1 MNMTAAMEA
10 RTNKPLTACTDQEI
24 YLALLDIVREQSAAR
39 VRPVT
44 GRKLYYISA
53 EFLIG
58 KLLSN
63 NLINLG
69 LYNDTRA
76 ALAAAG
82 KNLSDIE
89 EVEPEPSLGN
99 GGLGRLAACFL
110 DSLATLNLPGDGVG
124 LRYHFG
130 LFHQSFKDGVQ
141 NELPDPWLT
150 AHSWAEKT
158 DTVYPVELAGKT
170 YNARLYK
177 LAVTGYEGRTNTL
190 NLFDLDTIDESIVHD
205 GITFDKTDID
215 KNLTLFLYP
224 DDSDEA
230 GRRLRV
236 YQQYLMVS
244 AGAQLIL
251 AECAARGCD
260 YHDLADY
267 AAIQI
272 NDTHPSM
279 VIPELIR
286 LLGEKGIDFDEA
298 VEIVTKTCAY
308 TNHTILAEAL
318 EKWPRAYLDAVVP
331 QLMPIIEKLDTLA
344 RTRTTDES
352 LAIIDGDDRVH
363 MAHMD
368 IHFTHSTNGVAYL
381 HTEIL
386 KNSELHGFYQL
397 YPEKFNNKTNG
408 ITFRR
413 WLLECD
419 PALTAEIDTIDAA
432 ALQPGEEKT
441 LQERKNVITHAQSI
455 LAGITAAHLAL
466 AGDEDGEQAGAA
478 DLLGG
483 AVDGLQN
490 SARLDESLTAMS
502 ERLNDLYYSA
512 RELATDLADR
522 LDAYGFDAGELDQ
535 IETRLDA
542 IYRIKQKFGM
552 EVDELLARREAAAAE
567 LETFQ
572 SSGQKIAE
580 LKAQMQTLYAA
591 AKEAAEKLTQSRL
604 KGFAAMNKEMKAAL
618 EFLNMPG
625 IRFALKHTRGPLSSH
640 GQDTV
645 EFLISTN
652 PGEEPKPLAK
662 IASGGE
668 LSRIMLAFKSAL
680 ADRDA
685 LPTVIYDE
693 IDTGVSGLAAGRIG
707 QLLHQTA
714 RGHQVLCITHTP
726 QVAAFADNQLLI
738 QKNVRKDRTFTE
750 IHTLDM
756 DGRVEVLARMISGDK
771 VSELS
776 LASAR
781 ELIEKSK

>member
-1 MNMTAAMEA
+1 MLANLKIENVAVIEKAEVNFTPGFNVLTGETGAGKSILIDSINAILGNRTSRELVRSGAQKACIWATFERIPDSVKKQLEKCGYEANDDLLLYREINAEGKGSCRVNGMPATAAVVRDISA
-10 RTNKPLTACTDQEI
+10 GLLSIHGQHDSQSLTNPALH
-24 YLALLDIVREQSAAR
+24 LGLLDQYAQNRALFAEYYRRYREL
-39 VRPVT
+39 VT
-44 GRKLYYISA
+44 VKR
-53 EFLIG
+53 
-58 KLLSN
+58 
-63 NLINLG
+63 
-69 LYNDTRA
+69 
-76 ALAAAG
+76 
-82 KNLSDIE
+82 
-89 EVEPEPSLGN
+89 
-99 GGLGRLAACFL
+99 
-110 DSLATLNLPGDGVG
+110 
-124 LRYHFG
+124 
-130 LFHQSFKDGVQ
+130 Q
-141 NELPDPWLT
+141 
-150 AHSWAEKT
+150 
-158 DTVYPVELAGKT
+158 
-170 YNARLYK
+170 
-177 LAVTGYEGRTNTL
+177 
-190 NLFDLDTIDESIVHD
+190 
-205 GITFDKTDID
+205 
-215 KNLTLFLYP
+215 
-224 DDSDEA
+224 
-230 GRRLRV
+230 
-236 YQQYLMVS
+236 
-244 AGAQLIL
+244 
-251 AECAARGCD
+251 
-260 YHDLADY
+260 
-267 AAIQI
+267 
-272 NDTHPSM
+272 
-279 VIPELIR
+279 
-286 LLGEKGIDFDEA
+286 
-298 VEIVTKTCAY
+298 
-308 TNHTILAEAL
+308 
-318 EKWPRAYLDAVVP
+318 LDALNASESDK
-331 QLMPIIEKLDTLA
+331 QRRIE
-344 RTRTTDES
+344 
-352 LAIIDGDDRVH
+352 
-363 MAHMD
+363 
-368 IHFTHSTNGVAYL
+368 
-381 HTEIL
+381 
-386 KNSELHGFYQL
+386 
-397 YPEKFNNKTNG
+397 
-408 ITFRR
+408 
-413 WLLECD
+413 
-419 PALTAEIDTIDAA
+419 ALTAEIDTIDAA

-455 LAGITAAHLAL
+455 LEGITAAHLAL
-466 AGDEDGEQAGAA
+466 AGDEDGEQSGAA

-490 SARLDESLTAMS
+490 SARLDETLAPMS

-522 LDAYGFDAGELDQ
+522 LDAYGFDTGELDQ
-535 IETRLDA
+535 IESRLDT

-591 AKEAAEKLTQSRL
+591 AKDAAEKLTQSRL

-625 IRFALKHTRGPLSSH
+625 IRFALKHARGPLSSH

-714 RGHQVLCITHTP
+714 KGHQVLCITHTP

-738 QKNVRKDRTFTE
+738 QKNVRNDRTFTE

-756 DGRVEVLARMISGDK
+756 EGRVEVLARMISGDK
-771 VSELS
+771 VSDLS

>member
-1 MNMTAAMEA
+1 MLASLKIENVAVIEKAEVNFTPGFNVLTGETGAGKSILIDSINAILGNRTSRELVRSGAQKACIWATFESIPASVKKQLEKCGYEVTDDLLLYREINAEGKGSCRVNGMPATAAVV
-10 RTNKPLTACTDQEI
+10 RDISSGLLSIHGQHDSQSLTNPALHPG
-24 YLALLDIVREQSAAR
+24 LLDQYAQNRDLFAEYYRRYREL
-39 VRPVT
+39 VT
-44 GRKLYYISA
+44 VKR
-53 EFLIG
+53 
-58 KLLSN
+58 
-63 NLINLG
+63 
-69 LYNDTRA
+69 
-76 ALAAAG
+76 
-82 KNLSDIE
+82 
-89 EVEPEPSLGN
+89 
-99 GGLGRLAACFL
+99 
-110 DSLATLNLPGDGVG
+110 
-124 LRYHFG
+124 
-130 LFHQSFKDGVQ
+130 Q
-141 NELPDPWLT
+141 
-150 AHSWAEKT
+150 
-158 DTVYPVELAGKT
+158 
-170 YNARLYK
+170 
-177 LAVTGYEGRTNTL
+177 
-190 NLFDLDTIDESIVHD
+190 
-205 GITFDKTDID
+205 
-215 KNLTLFLYP
+215 
-224 DDSDEA
+224 
-230 GRRLRV
+230 
-236 YQQYLMVS
+236 
-244 AGAQLIL
+244 
-251 AECAARGCD
+251 
-260 YHDLADY
+260 
-267 AAIQI
+267 
-272 NDTHPSM
+272 
-279 VIPELIR
+279 
-286 LLGEKGIDFDEA
+286 
-298 VEIVTKTCAY
+298 
-308 TNHTILAEAL
+308 
-318 EKWPRAYLDAVVP
+318 LDALNASESDK
-331 QLMPIIEKLDTLA
+331 QRRIE
-344 RTRTTDES
+344 
-352 LAIIDGDDRVH
+352 
-363 MAHMD
+363 
-368 IHFTHSTNGVAYL
+368 
-381 HTEIL
+381 
-386 KNSELHGFYQL
+386 
-397 YPEKFNNKTNG
+397 
-408 ITFRR
+408 
-413 WLLECD
+413 
-419 PALTAEIDTIDAA
+419 ALTAEIDTIDAA

-535 IETRLDA
+535 IETRLDT

>member
-1 MNMTAAMEA
+1 MLANLKIENVAVIEKAEVNFTPGFNVLTGETGAGKSILIDSINAILGNRTSRELVRSGAQKACIWATFERIPDSVKKQLEKCGYEANDDLLLYREINAEGKGSCRVNGMPATAAVVRDISA
-10 RTNKPLTACTDQEI
+10 GLLSIHGQHDSQSLTNPALH
-24 YLALLDIVREQSAAR
+24 LGLLDQYAQNRALFAEYYRRYREL
-39 VRPVT
+39 VT
-44 GRKLYYISA
+44 VKR
-53 EFLIG
+53 
-58 KLLSN
+58 
-63 NLINLG
+63 
-69 LYNDTRA
+69 
-76 ALAAAG
+76 
-82 KNLSDIE
+82 
-89 EVEPEPSLGN
+89 
-99 GGLGRLAACFL
+99 
-110 DSLATLNLPGDGVG
+110 
-124 LRYHFG
+124 
-130 LFHQSFKDGVQ
+130 Q
-141 NELPDPWLT
+141 
-150 AHSWAEKT
+150 
-158 DTVYPVELAGKT
+158 
-170 YNARLYK
+170 
-177 LAVTGYEGRTNTL
+177 
-190 NLFDLDTIDESIVHD
+190 
-205 GITFDKTDID
+205 
-215 KNLTLFLYP
+215 
-224 DDSDEA
+224 
-230 GRRLRV
+230 
-236 YQQYLMVS
+236 
-244 AGAQLIL
+244 
-251 AECAARGCD
+251 
-260 YHDLADY
+260 
-267 AAIQI
+267 
-272 NDTHPSM
+272 
-279 VIPELIR
+279 
-286 LLGEKGIDFDEA
+286 
-298 VEIVTKTCAY
+298 
-308 TNHTILAEAL
+308 
-318 EKWPRAYLDAVVP
+318 LDALNASESNK
-331 QLMPIIEKLDTLA
+331 QRRIE
-344 RTRTTDES
+344 
-352 LAIIDGDDRVH
+352 
-363 MAHMD
+363 
-368 IHFTHSTNGVAYL
+368 
-381 HTEIL
+381 
-386 KNSELHGFYQL
+386 
-397 YPEKFNNKTNG
+397 
-408 ITFRR
+408 
-413 WLLECD
+413 
-419 PALTAEIDTIDAA
+419 ALTAEIDTIDAA

-455 LAGITAAHLAL
+455 LEGITAAHLAL
-466 AGDEDGEQAGAA
+466 AGDEDGEQSGAA

-490 SARLDESLTAMS
+490 SARLDETLAPMS

-522 LDAYGFDAGELDQ
+522 LDAYGFDTGELDQ
-535 IETRLDA
+535 IESRLDT

-625 IRFALKHTRGPLSSH
+625 IRFALKHARGPLSSH

-714 RGHQVLCITHTP
+714 KGHQVLCITHTP

-738 QKNVRKDRTFTE
+738 QKNVRNDRTFTE

-771 VSELS
+771 VSDLS

>member
-1 MNMTAAMEA
+1 MLANLKIENVAVIEKAEVNFTPGFNVLTGETGAGKSILIDSINAILGNRTSRELVRSGAQKACIWATFERIPDSVKKQLEKCGYEANDDLLLYREINAEGKGSCRVNGMPATAAVVRDISA
-10 RTNKPLTACTDQEI
+10 GLLSIHGQHDSQSLTNPALH
-24 YLALLDIVREQSAAR
+24 LGLLDQYAQNRALFAEYYRRYREL
-39 VRPVT
+39 VT
-44 GRKLYYISA
+44 VKRQL
-53 EFLIG
+53 
-58 KLLSN
+58 
-63 NLINLG
+63 
-69 LYNDTRA
+69 D
-76 ALAAAG
+76 ALNASE
-82 KNLSDIE
+82 SDK
-89 EVEPEPSLGN
+89 
-99 GGLGRLAACFL
+99 
-110 DSLATLNLPGDGVG
+110 
-124 LRYHFG
+124 
-130 LFHQSFKDGVQ
+130 Q
-141 NELPDPWLT
+141 
-150 AHSWAEKT
+150 
-158 DTVYPVELAGKT
+158 
-170 YNARLYK
+170 
-177 LAVTGYEGRTNTL
+177 
-190 NLFDLDTIDESIVHD
+190 
-205 GITFDKTDID
+205 
-215 KNLTLFLYP
+215 
-224 DDSDEA
+224 
-230 GRRLRV
+230 RR
-236 YQQYLMVS
+236 
-244 AGAQLIL
+244 I
-251 AECAARGCD
+251 
-260 YHDLADY
+260 
-267 AAIQI
+267 
-272 NDTHPSM
+272 
-279 VIPELIR
+279 
-286 LLGEKGIDFDEA
+286 
-298 VEIVTKTCAY
+298 
-308 TNHTILAEAL
+308 EAL
-318 EKWPRAYLDAVVP
+318 
-331 QLMPIIEKLDTLA
+331 T
-344 RTRTTDES
+344 S
-352 LAIIDGDDRVH
+352 
-363 MAHMD
+363 
-368 IHFTHSTNGVAYL
+368 
-381 HTEIL
+381 
-386 KNSELHGFYQL
+386 
-397 YPEKFNNKTNG
+397 
-408 ITFRR
+408 
-413 WLLECD
+413 
-419 PALTAEIDTIDAA
+419 EIDTIDAA

-455 LAGITAAHLAL
+455 LEGITAAHLAL
-466 AGDEDGEQAGAA
+466 AGDEDGEQSGAA

-490 SARLDESLTAMS
+490 SARLDETLAPMS

-522 LDAYGFDAGELDQ
+522 LDAYGFDTGELDQ
-535 IETRLDA
+535 IESRLDT

-625 IRFALKHTRGPLSSH
+625 IRFALKHARGPLSSH

-714 RGHQVLCITHTP
+714 KGHQVLCITHTP

-738 QKNVRKDRTFTE
+738 QKNVRNDRTFTE

>member
-1 MNMTAAMEA
+1 MLANLKIENVAVIEKAEVNFTPGFNVLTGETGAGKSILIDSINAILGNRTSRELVRSGAQKACIWATFERIPDSVKKQLEKCGYEANDDLLLYREINAEGKGSCRVNGMPATAAVVRDISA
-10 RTNKPLTACTDQEI
+10 GLLSIHGQHDSQSLTNPALH
-24 YLALLDIVREQSAAR
+24 LGLLDQYAQNRALFAEYYRRYREL
-39 VRPVT
+39 VT
-44 GRKLYYISA
+44 VKR
-53 EFLIG
+53 
-58 KLLSN
+58 
-63 NLINLG
+63 
-69 LYNDTRA
+69 
-76 ALAAAG
+76 
-82 KNLSDIE
+82 
-89 EVEPEPSLGN
+89 
-99 GGLGRLAACFL
+99 
-110 DSLATLNLPGDGVG
+110 
-124 LRYHFG
+124 
-130 LFHQSFKDGVQ
+130 Q
-141 NELPDPWLT
+141 
-150 AHSWAEKT
+150 
-158 DTVYPVELAGKT
+158 
-170 YNARLYK
+170 
-177 LAVTGYEGRTNTL
+177 
-190 NLFDLDTIDESIVHD
+190 
-205 GITFDKTDID
+205 
-215 KNLTLFLYP
+215 
-224 DDSDEA
+224 
-230 GRRLRV
+230 
-236 YQQYLMVS
+236 
-244 AGAQLIL
+244 
-251 AECAARGCD
+251 
-260 YHDLADY
+260 
-267 AAIQI
+267 
-272 NDTHPSM
+272 
-279 VIPELIR
+279 
-286 LLGEKGIDFDEA
+286 
-298 VEIVTKTCAY
+298 
-308 TNHTILAEAL
+308 
-318 EKWPRAYLDAVVP
+318 LDALNASESDK
-331 QLMPIIEKLDTLA
+331 QRRIE
-344 RTRTTDES
+344 
-352 LAIIDGDDRVH
+352 
-363 MAHMD
+363 
-368 IHFTHSTNGVAYL
+368 
-381 HTEIL
+381 
-386 KNSELHGFYQL
+386 
-397 YPEKFNNKTNG
+397 
-408 ITFRR
+408 
-413 WLLECD
+413 
-419 PALTAEIDTIDAA
+419 ALTAEIDTIDAA

-455 LAGITAAHLAL
+455 LEGITAAHLAL
-466 AGDEDGEQAGAA
+466 AGDEDGEQSGAA

-490 SARLDESLTAMS
+490 SARLDETLAPMS

-522 LDAYGFDAGELDQ
+522 LDAYGFDTGELDQ
-535 IETRLDA
+535 IESRLDT

-567 LETFQ
+567 LETIQ

-625 IRFALKHTRGPLSSH
+625 IRFALKHARGPLSSH

-714 RGHQVLCITHTP
+714 KGHQVLCITHTP

-738 QKNVRKDRTFTE
+738 QKNVRNDRTFTE

>member
-1 MNMTAAMEA
+1 MLASLKIENVAVIEKAEVNFTPGFNVLTGETGAGKSILIDSINAILGNRTSRELVRSGAQKACIWATFESIPASVKKQLEKCGYEVTDDLLLYREINAEGKGSCRVNGMPATAAVV
-10 RTNKPLTACTDQEI
+10 RDISSGLLSIHGQHDSQSLTNPALH
-24 YLALLDIVREQSAAR
+24 LGLLDQYAQNRDLFAEYYRRYREL
-39 VRPVT
+39 VT
-44 GRKLYYISA
+44 VKR
-53 EFLIG
+53 
-58 KLLSN
+58 
-63 NLINLG
+63 
-69 LYNDTRA
+69 
-76 ALAAAG
+76 
-82 KNLSDIE
+82 
-89 EVEPEPSLGN
+89 
-99 GGLGRLAACFL
+99 
-110 DSLATLNLPGDGVG
+110 
-124 LRYHFG
+124 
-130 LFHQSFKDGVQ
+130 Q
-141 NELPDPWLT
+141 
-150 AHSWAEKT
+150 
-158 DTVYPVELAGKT
+158 
-170 YNARLYK
+170 
-177 LAVTGYEGRTNTL
+177 
-190 NLFDLDTIDESIVHD
+190 
-205 GITFDKTDID
+205 
-215 KNLTLFLYP
+215 
-224 DDSDEA
+224 
-230 GRRLRV
+230 
-236 YQQYLMVS
+236 
-244 AGAQLIL
+244 
-251 AECAARGCD
+251 
-260 YHDLADY
+260 
-267 AAIQI
+267 
-272 NDTHPSM
+272 
-279 VIPELIR
+279 
-286 LLGEKGIDFDEA
+286 
-298 VEIVTKTCAY
+298 
-308 TNHTILAEAL
+308 
-318 EKWPRAYLDAVVP
+318 LDALNASESDK
-331 QLMPIIEKLDTLA
+331 QRRIE
-344 RTRTTDES
+344 
-352 LAIIDGDDRVH
+352 
-363 MAHMD
+363 
-368 IHFTHSTNGVAYL
+368 
-381 HTEIL
+381 
-386 KNSELHGFYQL
+386 
-397 YPEKFNNKTNG
+397 
-408 ITFRR
+408 
-413 WLLECD
+413 
-419 PALTAEIDTIDAA
+419 ALTAEIDTIDAA

-535 IETRLDA
+535 IETRLDT

-580 LKAQMQTLYAA
+580 LKARMQTLYAA